1 MTKFKILLCLF
12 ASLPFSRACV
22 TCSLSDWHQ
31 WSECSKSC
39 GGGITTR
46 QRSVCC
52 PPEVPYDT
60 CLDSL
65 CKGTVT
71 YNDTHQT
78 AICNDHC
85 LHGGTYIEG
94 CTCRA
99 GWTGRC
105 CGIPCGDQIHG
116 GNCSQGCECAEGLK
130 CDQNSGQCVLRES
143 VVKTKDGRECQ
154 TCDLRYWGS
163 WGSCDQQCGGGMRIR
178 YREVCC
184 PEIIDFHTCTR
195 ETCRGNVNL
204 SEIVSKGPCNIDCFN
219 GGVYNETC
227 QCKPGWSGRCC
238 DTNCDDGYFGDGCNS
253 TCNCPTN
260 SICDKATG
268 ACLQEALSSGHGVSK
283 EETSARLYIII
294 GSGIGVFFIL
304 QILIIVLVVAY
315 IKGRKRRRAEMDDR
329 LDKDKFWS
337 GKTALDGSENQYEEI
352 PFDKKGKDESKIA
365 KKETTKSMKHK
376 TSMKKSSIRKESVK
390 LNGHKT
396 MKLEDIYQGLAKNG
410 DDCGYQALIDP
421 NAMKYMAMKPAVI
434 NLDNPGYMSMPDS
447 PEKSSNKAIVET
459 KAAEYMT
466 VIDDAKATE
475 YMSMTDDTKA
485 IEYMSM
491 YNASGE
497 TCENKKKL
505 YNFDVE

>member
-143 VVKTKDGRECQ
+143 VVKTK
-154 TCDLRYWGS
+154 
-163 WGSCDQQCGGGMRIR
+163 
-178 YREVCC
+178 V
-184 PEIIDFHTCTR
+184 P
-195 ETCRGNVNL
+195 N
-204 SEIVSKGPCNIDCFN
+204 
-219 GGVYNETC
+219 
-227 QCKPGWSGRCC
+227 
-238 DTNCDDGYFGDGCNS
+238 
-253 TCNCPTN
+253 
-260 SICDKATG
+260 
-268 ACLQEALSSGHGVSK
+268 
-283 EETSARLYIII
+283 
-294 GSGIGVFFIL
+294 
-304 QILIIVLVVAY
+304 
-315 IKGRKRRRAEMDDR
+315 
-329 LDKDKFWS
+329 
-337 GKTALDGSENQYEEI
+337 
-352 PFDKKGKDESKIA
+352 
-365 KKETTKSMKHK
+365 TTKDSAQF
-376 TSMKKSSIRKESVK
+376 VK
-390 LNGHKT
+390 
-396 MKLEDIYQGLAKNG
+396 
-410 DDCGYQALIDP
+410 
-421 NAMKYMAMKPAVI
+421 
-434 NLDNPGYMSMPDS
+434 
-447 PEKSSNKAIVET
+447 
-459 KAAEYMT
+459 
-466 VIDDAKATE
+466 
-475 YMSMTDDTKA
+475 
-485 IEYMSM
+485 
-491 YNASGE
+491 
-497 TCENKKKL
+497 
-505 YNFDVE
+505 

>member
-143 VVKTKDGRECQ
+143 VVKTKD
-154 TCDLRYWGS
+154 
-163 WGSCDQQCGGGMRIR
+163 
-178 YREVCC
+178 
-184 PEIIDFHTCTR
+184 
-195 ETCRGNVNL
+195 
-204 SEIVSKGPCNIDCFN
+204 
-219 GGVYNETC
+219 
-227 QCKPGWSGRCC
+227 
-238 DTNCDDGYFGDGCNS
+238 CDDGYFGDGCNS